1 MSAHATSPPA
11 GQQSQQPPSPQ
22 PGSAGSDASYG
33 QYGGG
38 QELQLTAADVALD
51 ILLRAVFDLFQRSI
65 AAPIDR
71 GMVLTAV
78 EGELVRQGRLPA
90 GGFRGVKQM
99 YGRLWRKEGLSGLLR
114 GVVADAVLSLPS
126 GLVDSFA
133 TNAVF
138 VCLQRLIPVRMA
150 DQMGT
155 PALVALSLVATSAAV
170 WVATPYN
177 AIRKTIMTNYM
188 ADIVAPAGCATCAA
202 CAGGEAV
209 ATTREG
215 ARRRADAEE
224 AEPDSPVQEEGY
236 RYSTATETARQIYRR
251 RGWSGFYR
259 GAAVEPLTVC
269 TYRGLYLIAS
279 VMVSERVQ
287 MAYPYAVARGL
298 AIVADILTQP
308 LEVVSRRL
316 VLTAS
321 DEKDER
327 RYAGVMDCAKAIVRN
342 EGAAALWSGLRF
354 RLMVSVASIA
364 IRTMFVALQGPAGV

>member
-1 MSAHATSPPA
+1 MSAHATSPSA
-11 GQQSQQPPSPQ
+11 GHQQQQRQSPQ
-22 PGSAGSDASYG
+22 AGSAGSDVMYG

-38 QELQLTAADVALD
+38 QEFQLSAADMALD
-51 ILLRAVFDLFQRSI
+51 ILIRAVFDLFQRSM

-71 GMVLTAV
+71 VMVLTAV

-90 GGFRGVKQM
+90 GGFRGIKQL
-99 YGRLWRKEGLSGLLR
+99 YGRLWRKEGLGGFLR
-114 GVVADAVLSLPS
+114 GVVADAVLTLPS
-126 GLVDSFA
+126 GFVDSFA

-138 VCLQRLIPVRMA
+138 VCLQRLIPAHMA

-155 PALVALSLVATSAAV
+155 PVLVALSLAATSAAV

-188 ADIVAPAGCATCAA
+188 ADIVAPVGCATRAV
-202 CAGGEAV
+202 CAGGDAA
-209 ATTREG
+209 ATKNSASESAG
-215 ARRRADAEE
+215 AEE
-224 AEPDSPVQEEGY
+224 AEPVSPLQEEGY

-251 RGWSGFYR
+251 KGWGGFYR

-279 VMVSERVQ
+279 AMVSERVQ
-287 MAYPYAVARGL
+287 LAYPYAVARGL

-321 DEKDER
+321 DEKDDR
-327 RYAGVMDCAKAIVRN
+327 RYAGVMDCAKTIVRE
-342 EGAAALWSGLRF
+342 EGVTALWSGLRF

-364 IRTMFVALQGPAGV
+364 IRTLFVMFTDSAGA